1 MGFSNERMRTGQL
14 VNWFLLDGLE
24 LTPAGYPVTQA
35 LSLPFG
41 VDHLI
46 GFNELLTCKHP
57 ENAGVHFFLDDYQF
71 ERFWR
76 MPERYL
82 YALEKCPLVIGPDF
96 SLYTDFPAPIQHWNH
111 YRNQLLTAWLQH
123 NGVCT
128 IPTASWSDEDSFRWC
143 FDGISKGGAV
153 DKLAKPIGQET
164 TLYRADH
171 DDFLKRLKINNY
183 QSMSDSQ
190 LRKALVGKTWTN
202 DCLES
207 TAYDSR
213 DNPFWPQPGGRRST
227 GKHGQGGSVSGNREV
242 LIRYHTAKS
251 TRAAFIQPSQSEAVL
266 AVGTHHKIT
275 GVRSTRTG
283 PSHTLGSGKRVIELE
298 IEVW

>member
-14 VNWFLLDGLE
+14 VNWFLLDGIE

-123 NGVCT
+123 NGVCA

-153 DKLAKPIGQET
+153 AVSTVGCLVHKDALQG
-164 TLYRADH
+164 L
-171 DDFLKRLKINNY
+171 
-183 QSMSDSQ
+183 
-190 LRKALVGKTWTN
+190 LRGVA
-202 DCLES
+202 E
-207 TAYDSR
+207 
-213 DNPFWPQPGGRRST
+213 
-227 GKHGQGGSVSGNREV
+227 
-242 LIRYHTAKS
+242 LIRQTEPEELLVYGKVPQEMAAMLREHNVAWQAFPHS
-251 TRAAFIQPSQSEAVL
+251 MAARVRAREETQ
-266 AVGTHHKIT
+266 
-275 GVRSTRTG
+275 
-283 PSHTLGSGKRVIELE
+283 
-298 IEVW
+298 

>member
-1 MGFSNERMRTGQL
+1 MGGRGSSMRGSQGMGGGAGAPAAAAQAMPTVQAAPAVQQAGPPTGA
-14 VNWFLLDGLE
+14 NGFGH
-24 LTPAGYPVTQA
+24 LTPQQVAA
-35 LSLPFG
+35 F
-41 VDHLI
+41 
-46 GFNELLTCKHP
+46 
-57 ENAGVHFFLDDYQF
+57 ENAAQQQMQRDPALAAGVVDYINPVMQSNGKDLSQNAN
-71 ERFWR
+71 WAAANG
-76 MPERYL
+76 L
-82 YALEKCPLVIGPDF
+82 PLTKRQQAMMD
-96 SLYTDFPAPIQHWNH
+96 
-111 YRNQLLTAWLQH
+111 
-123 NGVCT
+123 
-128 IPTASWSDEDSFRWC
+128 
-143 FDGISKGGAV
+143 AV

-171 DDFLKRLKINNY
+171 DDFLKRLKVNNY

-202 DCLES
+202 ECLES

-213 DNPFWPQPGGRRST
+213 DNPFWPQPNGRST
-227 GKHGQGGSVSGNREV
+227 GKSGQGGSVSGNREV

-251 TRAAFIQPSQSEAVL
+251 ARAAFIQPSQSEAVL

-283 PSHTLGSGKRVIELE
+283 PSHTYLTGKRVIELE

>member
-1 MGFSNERMRTGQL
+1 MSQGGASYGGSQGVKGANAAGAAAAVQAAVPAVQAVQAAPPQQAGPPTGANGFGH
-14 VNWFLLDGLE
+14 
-24 LTPAGYPVTQA
+24 LTPQQVSAMESAAQQQMLRDPALAAGVTDYINPVMQSNGKA
-35 LSLPFG
+35 LSQNANWAAANGLP
-41 VDHLI
+41 
-46 GFNELLTCKHP
+46 LTKRQQ
-57 ENAGVHFFLDDYQF
+57 AMMD
-71 ERFWR
+71 
-76 MPERYL
+76 
-82 YALEKCPLVIGPDF
+82 
-96 SLYTDFPAPIQHWNH
+96 
-111 YRNQLLTAWLQH
+111 
-123 NGVCT
+123 
-128 IPTASWSDEDSFRWC
+128 
-143 FDGISKGGAV
+143 AV

-171 DDFLKRLKINNY
+171 DDFLKRLKVNNY

-213 DNPFWPQPGGRRST
+213 DNPFWPQPGGSRSA

-283 PSHTLGSGKRVIELE
+283 PSRTYGSGKRVIELE

>member
-1 MGFSNERMRTGQL
+1 MGGRGSSMKGSQGMGGGAGAPAAAAQTMPAIQAATAVQAAPQQAGPPTGA
-14 VNWFLLDGLE
+14 NGFGH
-24 LTPAGYPVTQA
+24 LTPQQVSAMESAAQRQMMRDPALAAGVTDYINPVMQSNGKA
-35 LSLPFG
+35 LSQNANWAAANGLP
-41 VDHLI
+41 
-46 GFNELLTCKHP
+46 LTKRQQ
-57 ENAGVHFFLDDYQF
+57 AMMD
-71 ERFWR
+71 
-76 MPERYL
+76 
-82 YALEKCPLVIGPDF
+82 
-96 SLYTDFPAPIQHWNH
+96 
-111 YRNQLLTAWLQH
+111 
-123 NGVCT
+123 
-128 IPTASWSDEDSFRWC
+128 
-143 FDGISKGGAV
+143 AV

-171 DDFLKRLKINNY
+171 DDFLKRLKVNNY

-213 DNPFWPQPGGRRST
+213 DNPFWPQPGGARGT
-227 GKHGQGGSVSGNREV
+227 GSSGQGGIRSGNREI

-251 TRAAFIQPSQSEAVL
+251 ARAAFIQPSQSEAVL

-275 GVRSTRTG
+275 GVRSTTLG
-283 PSHTLGSGKRVIELE
+283 PSRTYLSGQKVLELV

>member
-1 MGFSNERMRTGQL
+1 MGGRGSSMKGSQGMGSGAGAPAAAAQAMPALQAAPAVQAAPQQAAPAVQAAPQQAGPPTGANGFSH
-14 VNWFLLDGLE
+14 
-24 LTPAGYPVTQA
+24 LTPQQVSAMESAAQRQMMRDPALAAGVTDYINPVMQSNGKA
-35 LSLPFG
+35 LSQNANWAAANGLP
-41 VDHLI
+41 
-46 GFNELLTCKHP
+46 LTKRQQ
-57 ENAGVHFFLDDYQF
+57 AMMD
-71 ERFWR
+71 
-76 MPERYL
+76 
-82 YALEKCPLVIGPDF
+82 
-96 SLYTDFPAPIQHWNH
+96 
-111 YRNQLLTAWLQH
+111 
-123 NGVCT
+123 
-128 IPTASWSDEDSFRWC
+128 
-143 FDGISKGGAV
+143 AV

-171 DDFLKRLKINNY
+171 DDFLKRLKVNNY

-283 PSHTLGSGKRVIELE
+283 PSHTLCSGKRVIELE

>member
-1 MGFSNERMRTGQL
+1 MGGRGSSMKGSQGMGGGAAAAQAMPTIQAAPAVQAAPQQAGPPTGA
-14 VNWFLLDGLE
+14 NGFGH
-24 LTPAGYPVTQA
+24 LTPQQVSAMESAAQRQMMRDPALAAGVTDYINPVMQSNGKA
-35 LSLPFG
+35 LSQNANWAAANGLP
-41 VDHLI
+41 
-46 GFNELLTCKHP
+46 LTKRQQ
-57 ENAGVHFFLDDYQF
+57 AMMD
-71 ERFWR
+71 
-76 MPERYL
+76 
-82 YALEKCPLVIGPDF
+82 
-96 SLYTDFPAPIQHWNH
+96 
-111 YRNQLLTAWLQH
+111 
-123 NGVCT
+123 
-128 IPTASWSDEDSFRWC
+128 
-143 FDGISKGGAV
+143 AV

>member
-123 NGVCT
+123 NGVCA

-153 DKLAKPIGQET
+153 AVSTVGCLVHQDALQGLLSGVAELIRRPASGPERRRSNGRQRQQHERFPGHGRRRRSARSSRT
-164 TLYRADH
+164 GNARGSGSTGSSSSVPAGRPAH
-171 DDFLKRLKINNY
+171 RCKRLRPP
-183 QSMSDSQ
+183 DPAAG
-190 LRKALVGKTWTN
+190 LRDGER
-202 DCLES
+202 C
-207 TAYDSR
+207 TAAD
-213 DNPFWPQPGGRRST
+213 D
-227 GKHGQGGSVSGNREV
+227 
-242 LIRYHTAKS
+242 A
-251 TRAAFIQPSQSEAVL
+251 
-266 AVGTHHKIT
+266 
-275 GVRSTRTG
+275 
-283 PSHTLGSGKRVIELE
+283 
-298 IEVW
+298 

>member
-1 MGFSNERMRTGQL
+1 MEGE
-14 VNWFLLDGLE
+14 
-24 LTPAGYPVTQA
+24 A
-35 LSLPFG
+35 
-41 VDHLI
+41 
-46 GFNELLTCKHP
+46 
-57 ENAGVHFFLDDYQF
+57 
-71 ERFWR
+71 
-76 MPERYL
+76 
-82 YALEKCPLVIGPDF
+82 
-96 SLYTDFPAPIQHWNH
+96 
-111 YRNQLLTAWLQH
+111 TAMY
-123 NGVCT
+123 
-128 IPTASWSDEDSFRWC
+128 
-143 FDGISKGGAV
+143 
-153 DKLAKPIGQET
+153 LAKLIKPLGIRVTRLASGLPVGASLEYADET

-171 DDFLKRLKINNY
+171 DDFLKRLKVNNY

-213 DNPFWPQPGGRRST
+213 DNPFWPQPGGSRSA
-227 GKHGQGGSVSGNREV
+227 GKHRQGGSVSGNREI

-283 PSHTLGSGKRVIELE
+283 PSYTYGSGKRVIELE

>member
-1 MGFSNERMRTGQL
+1 MGGRGSSMKGSQGMGGGARAPAAAAQAMPAIQAAPQQAAPAVQAAPQQAGPPTGA
-14 VNWFLLDGLE
+14 NGFGH
-24 LTPAGYPVTQA
+24 LTPQQVSAMESAAQRQMMRDPALAAGVTDYINPVMQSNGKA
-35 LSLPFG
+35 LSQNANWAAANGLP
-41 VDHLI
+41 
-46 GFNELLTCKHP
+46 LTKRQQ
-57 ENAGVHFFLDDYQF
+57 AMMD
-71 ERFWR
+71 
-76 MPERYL
+76 
-82 YALEKCPLVIGPDF
+82 
-96 SLYTDFPAPIQHWNH
+96 
-111 YRNQLLTAWLQH
+111 
-123 NGVCT
+123 
-128 IPTASWSDEDSFRWC
+128 
-143 FDGISKGGAV
+143 AV

-171 DDFLKRLKINNY
+171 DDFLKRLKVNNY
-183 QSMSDSQ
+183 QGMSDSQ